1 VLLRPVFQAGVRCTI
16 SRLSGVPYKKEPGS
30 FVILGLAR
38 HCRAHPPGAPRGRVG
53 NHYGEA
59 SVTAKTIPR
68 HARMP
73 PRQREVPRPNAARI
87 PAPAVPGTAPP
98 RLADGRAD
106 AGPLAGPVAITE
118 QAVLGDTIRRPSA
131 WCEMPCCISRH
142 EHPAALGEADVRARA
157 LAAGWCHDAVG
168 RLVCPSCQQRN
179 PDLWIAYRL
188 ARQNRAPARGTRQDI
203 RHARAGRLSGVRA
216 AVSGLARAFA
226 GSQDRRPQWSH
237 LLATPVSADNGWNA
251 GQAGL
256 QG

>member
-1 VLLRPVFQAGVRCTI
+1 M
-16 SRLSGVPYKKEPGS
+16 
-30 FVILGLAR
+30 
-38 HCRAHPPGAPRGRVG
+38 
-53 NHYGEA
+53 
-59 SVTAKTIPR
+59 TAKTIPR

-118 QAVLGDTIRRPSA
+118 QAVLGDAIRRPA
-131 WCEMPCCISRH
+131 VWCEMPGCISRH
-142 EHPAALGEADVRARA
+142 DHPAALGQADLRARA

-251 GQAGL
+251 GKAGL